1 MDLCAVEG
9 LMYLAPACTFWLA
22 IGVGLLEYRC
32 RLREHLEIVPPAHVL
47 HAVNA
52 LARLVCRQS

>member
-1 MDLCAVEG
+1 MAACFDKGPIYLCAVEG

-32 RLREHLEIVPPAHVL
+32 RLREL
-47 HAVNA
+47 
-52 LARLVCRQS
+52 RLGSSWA

>member
-1 MDLCAVEG
+1 MRAVEG

-32 RLREHLEIVPPAHVL
+32 RLRELLFAQLLQLLGMRRGPAVFQTR
-47 HAVNA
+47 A
-52 LARLVCRQS
+52 L